1 MTIQVWRD
9 KRGKAR
15 VHVHTVW
22 GRSTWCISFRVKLHA
37 TSGAPQMVY
46 WNSLGAAVFVPPGT
60 SRAALRDIRRR
71 TAELYMLEHGGNYV
85 MSLGVW

>member
-1 MTIQVWRD
+1 VTIQVWRD

-15 VHVHTVW
+15 VHVHTFW
-22 GRSTWCISFRVKLHA
+22 GKTEWRIYIEVKQV
-37 TSGAPQMVY
+37 GIAPGTPFAFWQ
-46 WNSLGAAVFVPPGT
+46 SLGAAVFVPRGT

-85 MSLGVW
+85 LRGTV